1 MTDPTRRFSDRVDAY
16 VRYRPSYPAAVLE
29 ILRARCGLTPA
40 SIVADIGSGT
50 GLLTEPFLKHGNPV
64 FAVEPNPEMRAAGE
78 RLLAH
83 YPGFVSVPGT
93 AEATTLADHS
103 IDLITAGQAFH
114 WFDRAQARAEFAR
127 ILRPGGW
134 VALIWN
140 ERETETTPFL
150 RDYETLLQ
158 TYATDYAQVD
168 HRQIDDTVLADFFHP
183 HPMTVET
190 LQNRQDFD
198 LDGVRGRLLSSSYAP
213 AAGHPNHEPM
223 LAELARLFAAHAVDG
238 RVAFTYTT
246 KVYLGR
252 LSSA

>member
-16 VRYRPSYPAAVLE
+16 VKYRPSYPAAVLE
-29 ILRARCGLTPA
+29 ILRARCGLTA
-40 SIVADIGSGT
+40 ATSVADIGSGT
-50 GLLTEPFLKHGNPV
+50 GLLTGLFLNNGNPV

-83 YPGFVSVPGT
+83 QDGFTSVPGT
-93 AEATTLADHS
+93 AEATTLPDHS
-103 IDLITAGQAFH
+103 IDLVTSGQAFH
-114 WFDRAQARAEFAR
+114 WFDRAAAGVEFAR

-150 RDYETLLQ
+150 RAYETLLH

-168 HRQIDDTVLADFFHP
+168 HRQIDDVLLADFFSP
-183 HPMTVET
+183 QPMTLET

-213 AAGHPNHEPM
+213 AAGHPNHDPM

-252 LSSA
+252 L